1 VVATDRAD
9 APIVALRIRHE
20 STGSLFDKDAR
31 EARQWFFADPLVVAG
46 RQAPGAPQR
55 LELDIESTNPAARR
69 IPVREGWNA
78 VTAAACT
85 TPGFACSLA
94 QARIDGDFVRVSID
108 FTVEKAPAGLSVV
121 PVTITTATGSGVIPV
136 AVLVP

>member
-1 VVATDRAD
+1 
-9 APIVALRIRHE
+9 VALRIRHE
-20 STGSLFDKDAR
+20 STGTLFDKDAR

-46 RQAPGAPQR
+46 RMAPGATQR
-55 LELDIESTNPAARR
+55 LELDLESTNPAARR

-78 VTAAACT
+78 VTGATCT
-85 TPGFACSLA
+85 TPGFTCSLA
-94 QARIDGDFVRVSID
+94 QAKLDGDFVRVTID
-108 FTVEKAPAGLSVV
+108 FTVAPAGGSAPSGLSVV